1 MEKLLDKLINLGI
14 EYGTKLLIALI
25 ILLIGNRLIKLL
37 DKFLKKEH
45 KFSKIDPSVK
55 DFIVSFINI
64 SLKVLL
70 FITILS
76 ILGIPMTSLI
86 TILGSA
92 AVAIG
97 LALQGGLSNLAGGL
111 MILIFKPFK
120 VGDYIEANGKEGTVK
135 SISLFYTSIIT
146 IDNKVIQLPNGGLSN
161 TPITNYTMNK
171 KRLLDVIIS
180 VSYKSNIDK
189 TKKVIIDTLNSID
202 TILKD
207 ESILVRLKTHNSS
220 SLDFVVRAW
229 VNTPDYWNT
238 YYEFMEEV
246 KKNLDKNKIEIPY
259 PQMDVHITK

>member
-1 MEKLLDKLINLGI
+1 
-14 EYGTKLLIALI
+14 
-25 ILLIGNRLIKLL
+25 
-37 DKFLKKEH
+37 
-45 KFSKIDPSVK
+45 
-55 DFIVSFINI
+55 
-64 SLKVLL
+64 
-70 FITILS
+70 
-76 ILGIPMTSLI
+76 MTSLI

>member
-1 MEKLLDKLINLGI
+1 MEKLLDKLVNLGI

-25 ILLIGNRLIKLL
+25 ILLIGNKLIKLL

-55 DFIVSFINI
+55 DFIVGFINI

-70 FITILS
+70 FTTILS

-86 TILGSA
+86 TILGST

-120 VGDYIEANGKEGTVK
+120 VGDYIEANSKEGTVK

-146 IDNKVIQLPNGGLSN
+146 IDNKVVQLPNGGLSN
-161 TPITNYTMNK
+161 TAITNYTMNK
-171 KRLLDVIIS
+171 KRLIDVIIS

-189 TKKVIIDTLNSID
+189 TKKVITDTLNNID
-202 TILKD
+202 AVLK
-207 ESILVRLKTHNSS
+207 EEPILVRLKTHNSS

-229 VNTPDYWNT
+229 VNTSDYWIA
-238 YYEFMEEV
+238 YYEFMETV

-259 PQMDVHITK
+259 TQMDVHITK

>member
-1 MEKLLDKLINLGI
+1 MEKFLDKLVNLGI
-14 EYGTKLLIALI
+14 EYGTKLLVALVV
-25 ILLIGNRLIKLL
+25 LLIGSRLIKLL

-45 KFSKIDPSVK
+45 KFSKIDPNVK

-120 VGDYIEANGKEGTVK
+120 VGDYIEANGKEGIVK

-146 IDNKVIQLPNGGLSN
+146 IDNRVIQLPNGGLSN
-161 TPITNYTMNK
+161 TAITNYTMNK

-180 VSYKSNIDK
+180 VSYNSNIDK
-189 TKKVIIDTLNSID
+189 VKKVITNTLNNVD
-202 TILKD
+202 KVLKD
-207 ESILVRLKTHNSS
+207 EPMLVRLKTHNSS

-229 VNTPDYWNT
+229 VNTPDYWDA
-238 YYEFMEEV
+238 YYEFMESV
-246 KKNLDKNKIEIPY
+246 KKNFDKSKIEIPY